1 METVQLISLV
11 LAVLFF
17 IQVIFLTS
25 RGKLQDQQA
34 FMWLVFAASGM
45 MVAAALPLLNRWAAL
60 LGISYM
66 PSLIFLLTFF
76 VVISLLIYH
85 TIIISKQQE
94 KLKTLAQEF
103 AYLKKE
109 LAEVKQHYAEK
120 EKKDVTR

>member
-1 METVQLISLV
+1 
-11 LAVLFF
+11 
-17 IQVIFLTS
+17 
-25 RGKLQDQQA
+25 
-34 FMWLVFAASGM
+34 MWLVFAASGM